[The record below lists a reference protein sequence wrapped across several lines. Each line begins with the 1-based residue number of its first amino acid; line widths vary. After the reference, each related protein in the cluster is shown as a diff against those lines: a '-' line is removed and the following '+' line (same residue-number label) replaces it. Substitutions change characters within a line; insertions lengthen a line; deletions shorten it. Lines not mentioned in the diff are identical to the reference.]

1 MSPKVRGEA
10 LQIEAYK
17 QEEARR
23 SDAIAQRVYTRYR
36 RRFATK
42 HLFQRQHQLILS
54 ALCEDKRQREGRFR
68 LLDVG
73 CGFGSLLQEAYQQ
86 GIEAHGV
93 ELAPWNAR
101 TARADLPKPIRVY
114 LGDAEHLP
122 FQEATYDG
130 VVFKGVLHHL
140 GNPKK
145 ALKEAY
151 HVLKPEGIIC
161 IFEGD
166 PTSLYR
172 RFVLGIAD
180 LLKIQHETTLF
191 RHLAPQEIVS
201 LLKEAGFIDIR
212 IKPISGLFVPVGLQG
227 WGGSRLWR
235 FFDSIETKLQ
245 QNASSLF
252 RWHNLFLATKPSKES
267 VAK

>member
-1 MSPKVRGEA
+1 MSPEVKGEA
-10 LQIEAYK
+10 PQIEAYK
-17 QEEARR
+17 REEARR

-42 HLFQRQHQLILS
+42 HLFQRQHRLILS
-54 ALCEDKRQREGRFR
+54 ALCEDKRHREGRFR

-86 GIEAHGV
+86 GMEAHGV

-101 TARADLPKPIRVY
+101 TARADLPDPICVY
-114 LGDAEHLP
+114 LGDAERLP
-122 FQEATYDG
+122 FQAATYDG

-151 HVLKPEGIIC
+151 RVLKPEGMIC

-201 LLKEAGFIDIR
+201 LLEEVGFTDIR

-227 WGGSRLWR
+227 WGGSRLWH
-235 FFDSIETKLQ
+235 FFDVVETGLQ
-245 QNASSLF
+245 RRLPSYF
-252 RWHNLFLATKPSKES
+252 RWHNSFLGRKPRES
-267 VAK
+267 